1 MSRSREQ
8 TLRELLARVHER
20 LRHAPEVDAESRGLL
35 VKVMEDIGRTL
46 EGGAARVEPA
56 KAGRSASPSAQVSD
70 SLPRLEAF
78 AVRFETEHPA
88 LGQGLRQLVD
98 YLQKAGI

>member
-1 MSRSREQ
+1 MSGSRQE

-20 LRHAPEVDAESRGLL
+20 LSHAGHVDAQARELL
-35 VKVMEDIGRTL
+35 TKLMRDIARTL
-46 EGGAARVEPA
+46 ETEPV
-56 KAGRSASPSAQVSD
+56 QVKTAEPD
-70 SLPRLEAF
+70 SGPDALPRLEAL

-98 YLQKAGI
+98 FLSKAGI